1 MLPTRISLSF
11 YFSFPFSHVLLH
23 TYLSKW
29 ICIENTNAKGKIE
42 IKKKKNV
49 EYFLWVSWILL
60 HNVLLTISYIYI
72 RREIFE
78 MMGRSF
84 ERDNIN
90 FIQTQVKNSF
100 SRNLKDIYIEKYLLC
115 CSKTIKFF
123 TIKNIAIWISSL
135 STNPPRKFEE
145 DTFLLYNKLGID
157 TLRNHFH
164 ISSYRSLF
172 YRLYFSDVE

>member
-42 IKKKKNV
+42 IKKKKMSNTFC
-49 EYFLWVSWILL
+49 EFLEFYCIMFYWLSR
-60 HNVLLTISYIYI
+60 IYI

-100 SRNLKDIYIEKYLLC
+100 SRNLKHIYIEKYLLC